1 MAATRSTHS
10 TPGTAHSAVRQTGT
24 FEEFDVAIVGAGVVG
39 LGHALAAIDR
49 GLSVVVVD
57 RAADISG
64 ASIRN
69 FGHACVSA
77 QSGQA
82 RVYAERSRELWLRI
96 AAETGIWLRTSGAW
110 LVARADDEAAV
121 LADFAAAQN
130 GAQAT
135 AQTPAQTTVQRPG
148 TAEAPA
154 PVELLSAA
162 QMRAAVPALGADVVG
177 GAWMRDDLQLNP
189 REAVPALARWLAT
202 RGVQFRWQSA
212 VRSVKSGV
220 LSTSRG
226 HIAADTI
233 IVAVN
238 HDIDQLFGEVAQA
251 VGIRRCGLDMMRVRV
266 ELPGGPGTH
275 PFALPGPL
283 LTGWSML
290 RYSAF
295 AASPATIAL
304 RERLE
309 RQHPQLMALDLN
321 QMYTQLPD
329 GSLIVGDTH
338 YRGQSVTPFQQEGA
352 FDALAAITSEL
363 FGGARLQVLE
373 RWQGV
378 YASGPDEFLVESPL
392 PGVHI
397 VAATTG
403 IGMTC
408 GLGLADSVIAE
419 LFEPARA

>member
-1 MAATRSTHS
+1 MASKL
-10 TPGTAHSAVRQTGT
+10 
-24 FEEFDVAIVGAGVVG
+24 EEFDVAIVGAGVVG

-57 RAADISG
+57 RASEISG

-69 FGHACVSA
+69 FGHACVTA

-82 RVYAERSRELWLRI
+82 RAYAERSREIWLRI
-96 AAETGIWLRTSGAW
+96 AAETGIWHRTSGAW
-110 LVARADDEAAV
+110 IVARADDEATV
-121 LADFAAAQN
+121 LADFARTQGGLAAAGAQGTANMQGGQHARLLAHDGAAQH
-130 GAQAT
+130 AAALAAST
-135 AQTPAQTTVQRPG
+135 TPSR
-148 TAEAPA
+148 
-154 PVELLSAA
+154 VELLDAA
-162 QMRAAVPALGADVVG
+162 QMHEAIPALGPEVIG

-189 REAVPALARWLAT
+189 REAVPTLARWLAS

-238 HDIDQLFGEVAQA
+238 HDIDQLFGEVAHA
-251 VGIRRCGLDMMRVRV
+251 VGIRRCGLDMMRVRL
-266 ELPGGPGTH
+266 ELPTAGAPTV
-275 PFALPGPL
+275 ALPGPL
-283 LTGWSML
+283 LTSWSML
-290 RYSAF
+290 RYSGF
-295 AASPATIAL
+295 AESPAIAAL
-304 RERLE
+304 RARLE
-309 RQHPQLMALDLN
+309 QQHPQLMALDLN

-352 FDALAAITSEL
+352 FEALESLTSEL
-363 FGGARLQVLE
+363 FSGARVQVLE

-378 YASGPDEFLVESPL
+378 YASGPNEFLVESPL
-392 PGVHI
+392 DGVHI

-408 GLGLADSVIAE
+408 GLGLADRVITE
-419 LFEPARA
+419 LFETAHA

>member
-1 MAATRSTHS
+1 MVSTRSS
-10 TPGTAHSAVRQTGT
+10 SHSAVRQTGT

-57 RAADISG
+57 RAAEIAG

-77 QSGQA
+77 QTGQA
-82 RVYAERSRELWLRI
+82 RAYAERSRELWLRI

-121 LADFAAAQN
+121 LADFAGAQN
-130 GAQAT
+130 SAQDAG
-135 AQTPAQTTVQRPG
+135 Q
-148 TAEAPA
+148 PA

-266 ELPGGPGTH
+266 EAAGGPDA
-275 PFALPGPL
+275 PSFALPGPL

-295 AASPATIAL
+295 AASPATAAL
-304 RERLE
+304 RARLE

-352 FDALAAITSEL
+352 FEALAAITSEL

>member
-1 MAATRSTHS
+1 MGSLSVARA
-10 TPGTAHSAVRQTGT
+10 TGT
-24 FEEFDVAIVGAGVVG
+24 LEEFDVAIVGAGVVG

-57 RAADISG
+57 RAAEITG

-69 FGHACVSA
+69 FGHACVTA
-77 QSGQA
+77 QTGQA
-82 RVYAERSRELWLRI
+82 RAYAERSREIWLRV
-96 AAETGIWLRTSGAW
+96 AAETGIWHRTAGAW
-110 LVARADDEAAV
+110 LVARADDEATV
-121 LADFAAAQN
+121 LADFARAQQRADAIALN
-130 GAQAT
+130 AMPTIAT
-135 AQTPAQTTVQRPG
+135 TPASTGEQ
-148 TAEAPA
+148 PA
-154 PVELLSAA
+154 IVELLDAA
-162 QMRAAVPALGADVVG
+162 QMREAIPALGPDVLG

-189 REAVPALARWLAT
+189 REAVPALARWLAS

-266 ELPGGPGTH
+266 ELPGGSSAAPLAA

-295 AASPATIAL
+295 AESPAIGAL
-304 RERLE
+304 RSRLE
-309 RQHPQLMALDLN
+309 QQHPQLMALDLN

-352 FDALAAITSEL
+352 FDALESITSEL

-378 YASGPDEFLVESPL
+378 YASGPNEFLVESPL
-392 PGVHI
+392 DGVHI

-419 LFEPARA
+419 LFETAHA

>member
-1 MAATRSTHS
+1 MVSARSS
-10 TPGTAHSAVRQTGT
+10 AHPAVRQTGT

-77 QSGQA
+77 QTGQA
-82 RVYAERSRELWLRI
+82 RAYAERSRELWLRI
-96 AAETGIWLRTSGAW
+96 SAETGMWLRTSGAW

-121 LADFAAAQN
+121 LADFASAQNTPQNTGRNAAQRY
-130 GAQAT
+130 AEQP
-135 AQTPAQTTVQRPG
+135 PADVP
-148 TAEAPA
+148 

-162 QMRAAVPALGADVVG
+162 QMRAAVPALGPDVVG

-266 ELPGGPGTH
+266 ELPGAGPET
-275 PFALPGPL
+275 PAFALPGPL

-295 AASPATIAL
+295 AASPATAAL

-309 RQHPQLMALDLN
+309 RRHPQLMALDLN

-378 YASGPDEFLVESPL
+378 YASGPNEFLVESPL

>member
-1 MAATRSTHS
+1 MVSTR
-10 TPGTAHSAVRQTGT
+10 PTARPVVRQTGT

-39 LGHALAAIDR
+39 LGHALAAIER

-57 RAADISG
+57 RAAEITG

-77 QSGQA
+77 QTGQA
-82 RVYAERSRELWLRI
+82 RAYAERSRELWLRI
-96 AAETGIWLRTSGAW
+96 AAETGIWHRTSGAW

-130 GAQAT
+130 AG
-135 AQTPAQTTVQRPG
+135 PAP
-148 TAEAPA
+148 APLEKPA
-154 PVELLSAA
+154 PVELLSAE
-162 QMRAAVPALGADVVG
+162 QMRSAIPALGADVVG

-266 ELPGGPGTH
+266 ELPDAGPDAQ

-295 AASPATIAL
+295 AASPATAAL

-363 FGGARLQVLE
+363 FGGARLHVLE

-419 LFEPARA
+419 LFEPART

>member
-1 MAATRSTHS
+1 MVSTR
-10 TPGTAHSAVRQTGT
+10 PTARPVVRQTGT

-39 LGHALAAIDR
+39 LGHALAAVER

-57 RAADISG
+57 RAAEITG

-77 QSGQA
+77 QTGQA
-82 RVYAERSRELWLRI
+82 RAYAERSRELWLRI
-96 AAETGIWLRTSGAW
+96 ATETGIWHRTSGAW

-130 GAQAT
+130 AGLA
-135 AQTPAQTTVQRPG
+135 PAQP
-148 TAEAPA
+148 EKPA
-154 PVELLSAA
+154 PVELLSAE
-162 QMRAAVPALGADVVG
+162 QMRSAIPALGADVVG

-266 ELPGGPGTH
+266 ELPHAGPDAQ

-295 AASPATIAL
+295 AASPATAAL

-363 FGGARLQVLE
+363 FGGARLHVLE

-419 LFEPARA
+419 LFEPART

>member
-1 MAATRSTHS
+1 MVSS
-10 TPGTAHSAVRQTGT
+10 PAHAAVRQTGT

-39 LGHALAAIDR
+39 LGHALAAIER

-57 RAADISG
+57 RAAEITG

-77 QSGQA
+77 QTGQA
-82 RVYAERSRELWLRI
+82 RAYAERSRELWLRI
-96 AAETGIWLRTSGAW
+96 AAETGIWHRASGAW

-130 GAQAT
+130 AGHR
-135 AQTPAQTTVQRPG
+135 PSTVD
-148 TAEAPA
+148 APA

-238 HDIDQLFGEVAQA
+238 HDIDQLFAEVAQA

-266 ELPGGPGTH
+266 EPAGGPDAP

-295 AASPATIAL
+295 AASPAAAAL
-304 RERLE
+304 RARLE

-352 FDALAAITSEL
+352 FDALTAITSEL

-378 YASGPDEFLVESPL
+378 YASGPDEFLVESPV

>member
-1 MAATRSTHS
+1 MVASRA
-10 TPGTAHSAVRQTGT
+10 AHSAVRQTGT

-57 RAADISG
+57 RAAEISG

-77 QSGQA
+77 QTGQA
-82 RVYAERSRELWLRI
+82 RAYAERSRELWLRM
-96 AAETGIWLRTSGAW
+96 AAETGIWHRTSGAW

-121 LADFAAAQN
+121 LADFAAAQSAERN
-130 GAQAT
+130 AAQNA
-135 AQTPAQTTVQRPG
+135 AQSPA
-148 TAEAPA
+148 AEAPA

-162 QMRAAVPALGADVVG
+162 QLRAAIPAIGPDAVG

-266 ELPGGPGTH
+266 ELPGAQ

-295 AASPATIAL
+295 AASPATTAL
-304 RERLE
+304 RARLE

-378 YASGPDEFLVESPL
+378 YASGPNEFLVESPL

>member
-1 MAATRSTHS
+1 MVAT
-10 TPGTAHSAVRQTGT
+10 PAAHSAVRQTGT

-77 QSGQA
+77 QTGQA
-82 RVYAERSRELWLRI
+82 RAYAERSRELWLRI

-110 LVARADDEAAV
+110 IVARADDEAAV

-130 GAQAT
+130 GGQRAGAVQAL
-135 AQTPAQTTVQRPG
+135 APV
-148 TAEAPA
+148 EAPT

-162 QMRAAVPALGADVVG
+162 QMRAAVPALGPDVAG

-189 REAVPALARWLAT
+189 REAVPALARWLAS

-266 ELPGGPGTH
+266 ELPDSGPGAQ

-295 AASPATIAL
+295 AASPATAAL

-352 FDALAAITSEL
+352 FDALAAITGEL

-378 YASGPDEFLVESPL
+378 YASGPNEFLVESPL

>member
-1 MAATRSTHS
+1 MVS
-10 TPGTAHSAVRQTGT
+10 TPAARRESFRLAGTL
-24 FEEFDVAIVGAGVVG
+24 EEFDVAIVGAGIVG

-57 RAADISG
+57 RASEISG

-69 FGHACVSA
+69 FGHVCVTA
-77 QSGQA
+77 QTGQA
-82 RVYAERSRELWLRI
+82 RAYAERSREIWLRI
-96 AAETGIWLRTSGAW
+96 AAETSIWHRTAGAW
-110 LVARADDEAAV
+110 VVARADDEAAV
-121 LADFAAAQN
+121 LADFTRAQQGAAALA
-130 GAQAT
+130 GSPT
-135 AQTPAQTTVQRPG
+135 
-148 TAEAPA
+148 
-154 PVELLSAA
+154 PVELLTAS
-162 QMRAAVPALGADVVG
+162 QMRDAVPSLGPGVLG
-177 GAWMRDDLQLNP
+177 GAWMRDDLHVNP
-189 REAVPALARWLAT
+189 REAVPALARWLAS

-220 LSTSRG
+220 LSTTRG

-238 HDIDQLFGEVAQA
+238 HDIDQLFAEVAHA

-266 ELPGGPGTH
+266 EQPG
-275 PFALPGPL
+275 FALPGPL

-290 RYSAF
+290 RYSGF
-295 AASPATIAL
+295 AGLPTIGAL
-304 RERLE
+304 RTRLE
-309 RQHPQLMALDLN
+309 QQHPQLMALDLN

-338 YRGQSVTPFQQEGA
+338 YRGQTVTPFQQEGA
-352 FDALAAITSEL
+352 FDALESVTRDL
-363 FGGARLQVLE
+363 FGGARLQVVE

-378 YASGPDEFLVESPL
+378 YASGPSEFLIESPL
-392 PGVHI
+392 DGVHI

-408 GLGLADSVIAE
+408 GLGLADSVMAQ
-419 LFEPARA
+419 LFETARAPVRIP

>member
-1 MAATRSTHS
+1 MVST
-10 TPGTAHSAVRQTGT
+10 TAIGRASGRVTGT
-24 FEEFDVAIVGAGVVG
+24 LEEFDVAIVGAGVVG

-57 RAADISG
+57 RAAEIAG

-77 QSGQA
+77 QTGQA
-82 RVYAERSRELWLRI
+82 RAYAERSRELWLRI
-96 AAETGIWLRTSGAW
+96 AAETGMWHRTSGAW

-121 LADFAAAQN
+121 LADFARSA
-130 GAQAT
+130 GAG
-135 AQTPAQTTVQRPG
+135 PAGPG
-148 TAEAPA
+148 AS
-154 PVELLSAA
+154 VELLDAA
-162 QMRAAVPALGADVVG
+162 EMRVAIPALGADVVG

-189 REAVPALARWLAT
+189 REAVPALARWLAG

-212 VRSVKSGV
+212 VHSVKSGV
-220 LSTSRG
+220 LATSRG

-233 IVAVN
+233 IVSVN

-266 ELPGGPGTH
+266 EPAGGPAAP

-290 RYSAF
+290 RYSGF
-295 AASPATIAL
+295 AASTATTAL
-304 RERLE
+304 RARLG
-309 RQHPQLMALDLN
+309 RQHPELMALDLN

-352 FDALAAITSEL
+352 FDALAALTSEL

-408 GLGLADSVIAE
+408 GLGLADSVITALAE
-419 LFEPARA
+419 SARA

>member
-1 MAATRSTHS
+1 MVAHPA
-10 TPGTAHSAVRQTGT
+10 AHSAVRQTGT

-82 RVYAERSRELWLRI
+82 RAYAERSRELWLRI
-96 AAETGIWLRTSGAW
+96 ATETGIWLRTSGAW

-130 GAQAT
+130 NAEAVAQAA
-135 AQTPAQTTVQRPG
+135 AQAAP
-148 TAEAPA
+148 EAPTA
-154 PVELLSAA
+154 VELLSAA

-189 REAVPALARWLAT
+189 REAVPGLARWLAT

-266 ELPGGPGTH
+266 ELPAAQ

-295 AASPATIAL
+295 AASPATAAL

-309 RQHPQLMALDLN
+309 RQHPHLMALDLN